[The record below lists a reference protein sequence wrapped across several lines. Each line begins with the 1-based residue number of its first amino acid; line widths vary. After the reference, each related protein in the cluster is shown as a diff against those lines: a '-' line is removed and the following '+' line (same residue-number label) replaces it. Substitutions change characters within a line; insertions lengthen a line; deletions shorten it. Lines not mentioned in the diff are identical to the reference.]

1 MRDTL
6 AKALKDALKSKDSVA
21 LSTMRLISAALK
33 DRDIAARS
41 SGNPDGISDEDILG
55 MLQTMIKQR
64 GESAKMYLDGG
75 RPELAEAEQN
85 EIAIIQQF
93 LPQQLD
99 DEAMQSAIA
108 EIISDTD
115 AQSVK
120 DMGKVMG
127 ELKTRFA
134 GQMDF
139 GKASQMVKT
148 ALMDKAAD

>member
-108 EIISDTD
+108 EIITDTE

>member
-64 GESAKMYLDGG
+64 GESAKMYMDGG

-108 EIISDTD
+108 EIITDTD

>member
-64 GESAKMYLDGG
+64 GESAKMYMDGG

-108 EIISDTD
+108 EIITDTE

>member
-127 ELKTRFA
+127 ELKSRFA

>member
-64 GESAKMYLDGG
+64 GESAKMYMDGG

-108 EIISDTD
+108 EIITDTD

-120 DMGKVMG
+120 DMGKVMA

>member
-108 EIISDTD
+108 EIITDTD

-120 DMGKVMG
+120 DMGKVMA

>member
-6 AKALKDALKSKDSVA
+6 AKALQDALKSKDSVA

-64 GESAKMYLDGG
+64 GESAKMYMDGG

-108 EIISDTD
+108 EIITDTE

>member
-64 GESAKMYLDGG
+64 GESAKMYMDGG